1 MDGTTRLENRMAVFT
16 DLDGT
21 LLDHEDY
28 SFAAAR
34 PALERLRNR
43 GIPLIF
49 TTSKTRR
56 EIESLRDLLGFH
68 DPFISENGGGVFF
81 PASDAPWVPGGIIS
95 PPHVFVR
102 LGKPYGEIRR
112 FMKTLDPSYGVRGF
126 GDMEATEISRLT
138 DLSHD
143 EALRAA
149 AREFTEPFLLEREES
164 LPEIEDRAALE
175 GLRVTRGG
183 RFHHLIG
190 ANQDKGKA
198 VRLVTEIL
206 GKKFGKRPLT
216 VGLGDS
222 PNDFPM
228 LESVDMP
235 VLIPHPDGQY
245 EPFPGPDVIRAP
257 HPGSRGW
264 NAAMEKILDRYTGTG
279 PDGADG

>member
-1 MDGTTRLENRMAVFT
+1 MDEKNRLENRMAVFT

-34 PALERLRNR
+34 PALERLRQR

-81 PASDAPWVPGGIIS
+81 PASYAPWVPEGIILPS
-95 PPHVFVR
+95 HVFVR

-112 FMKTLDPSYGVRGF
+112 FTKTLDPSYGVRGF

-138 DLSHD
+138 DLSPD
-143 EALRAA
+143 EARRAA
-149 AREFTEPFLLEREES
+149 AREFTEPFLLEREEA
-164 LPEIEDRAALE
+164 LPEIEARAALE
-175 GLRVTRGG
+175 GLQVTRGG

-190 ANQDKGKA
+190 ASQDKGKA

-206 GKKFGKRPLT
+206 ERKFGKRPLT

-228 LESVDMP
+228 LESVDIP

-245 EPFPGPDVIRAP
+245 EPFSGPGVIRAP

-279 PDGADG
+279 SDRAEG

>member
-1 MDGTTRLENRMAVFT
+1 
-16 DLDGT
+16 
-21 LLDHEDY
+21 
-28 SFAAAR
+28 
-34 PALERLRNR
+34 
-43 GIPLIF
+43 
-49 TTSKTRR
+49 
-56 EIESLRDLLGFH
+56 
-68 DPFISENGGGVFF
+68 
-81 PASDAPWVPGGIIS
+81 
-95 PPHVFVR
+95 
-102 LGKPYGEIRR
+102 
-112 FMKTLDPSYGVRGF
+112 VRGF

-190 ANQDKGKA
+190 ANQDKGNA

-245 EPFPGPDVIRAP
+245 EPFSGPDVIRAP

>member
-1 MDGTTRLENRMAVFT
+1 MDGTKRLENRMAVFT

-34 PALERLRNR
+34 PALEKLRKR

-68 DPFISENGGGVFF
+68 DPFISENGGGGFF
-81 PASDAPWVPGGIIS
+81 PASYAPWVPEGILF
-95 PPHVFVR
+95 PPHVLVR

-112 FMKTLDPSYGVRGF
+112 FMKTLDPSHGVRGF

-138 DLSHD
+138 GLSPD
-143 EALRAA
+143 EARRAA
-149 AREFTEPFLLEREES
+149 AREFTEPFILERKES
-164 LPEIEDRAALE
+164 LPEIEDRAAPE
-175 GLRVTRGG
+175 GLQVTRGG

-190 ANQDKGKA
+190 SIQDKGTA

-206 GKKFGKRPLT
+206 GRKFGKRPLT

-228 LESVDMP
+228 LESVDIP

-245 EPFPGPDVIRAP
+245 EPFPGPGVIRAP

-264 NAAMEKILDRYTGTG
+264 NAAMEKVLDRYTGPG
-279 PDGADG
+279 LDGAEG

>member
-245 EPFPGPDVIRAP
+245 EPFSGPDVIRAP